1 MTSFASVLVLVLL
14 SLVMLSK
21 RAEAQ
26 VDCSS
31 IIEKLLNCEAFLFK
45 FSNVPNPQCC
55 ANVQDLVR
63 AAKASKDVLRGT
75 CRCLKGALQTVPV
88 DLTNA
93 AKLTPLCHLDL
104 NIPISPSV
112 DCDSL

>member
-1 MTSFASVLVLVLL
+1 MTLVLVLVSLVLL
-14 SLVMLSK
+14 SKQQVK
-21 RAEAQ
+21 AQ

-31 IIEKLLNCEAFLFK
+31 IIEKLFDSEAFLFK
-45 FSNVPNPQCC
+45 YSNAPSPQCC
-55 ANVQDLVR
+55 ASVQDLVL

-75 CRCLKGALQTVPV
+75 CRCLKDAVQTLPV
-88 DLTNA
+88 DLKNA

-104 NIPISPSV
+104 NIPVSLSV

>member
-1 MTSFASVLVLVLL
+1 MTSLASVLVLVLL
-14 SLVMLSK
+14 SLFMLSK
-21 RAEAQ
+21 HAEAQ

-31 IIEKLLNCEAFLFK
+31 IIVKLMSCEAFLFK
-45 FSNVPNPQCC
+45 YSNVPGPQCC
-55 ANVQDLVR
+55 ASVQDLAR

-75 CRCLKGALQTVPV
+75 CRCLKSAVQIVPV

-104 NIPISPSV
+104 NVPISPSV